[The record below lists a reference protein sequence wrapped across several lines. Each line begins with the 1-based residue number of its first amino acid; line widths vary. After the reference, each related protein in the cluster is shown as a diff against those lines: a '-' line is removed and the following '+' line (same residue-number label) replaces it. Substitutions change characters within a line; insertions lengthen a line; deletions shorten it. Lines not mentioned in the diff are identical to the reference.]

1 MSDEYI
7 KIVGDH
13 PSRDIAENEPAP
25 KPMQKST
32 AQTVECSR
40 KIGKSAAEKL
50 FGSSEDFVNAV
61 DLENSEM
68 IFQKELLLS
77 FTALACFENE
87 ITNTAIADSA
97 RRVFINE
104 IAEMNS
110 VLYDGIKSSGGLSFY
125 YLAFRRGI
133 EVDRRMGQTYAML
146 CGHDGDPVYQ
156 ELGETLYCWFYS
168 EILKIIDKYTK
179 AIEN

>member
-7 KIVGDH
+7 KIAGDH
-13 PSRDIAENEPAP
+13 PSRDIEKVGETVSAP
-25 KPMQKST
+25 QKST

-40 KIGKSAAEKL
+40 KIGKMTAEKL
-50 FGSSEDFVNAV
+50 FGSSEDFKNAV
-61 DLENSEM
+61 DPENSEM

-87 ITNTAIADSA
+87 ITNTAVADSA
-97 RRVFINE
+97 RRVLINE
-104 IAEMNS
+104 IAEINP
-110 VLYDGIKSSGGLSFY
+110 VLYNGIKSSGGLSFY

-168 EILKIIDKYTK
+168 EVLKIIEKYTK
-179 AIEN
+179 ELD